1 LDVIRSLLL
10 SAMDTL
16 NILTISNKAGF
27 KKQIKGALKPSPDM
41 PAFEVNQISSLPDT
55 PLDDPSSPPH
65 LILVD
70 LDSLELDVED
80 TIKRLHQ
87 DTPGVALIL
96 ISDTDLK
103 DQSLTNQDS
112 NPTYLLPKEVISNPL
127 FPSFVSSLVFQSS
140 LIHNKES
147 IQEDL
152 NKRLNE
158 LLLIR
163 KASLHLTLNLS
174 LDAVLEAILESAM
187 DLVDAD
193 DTHVFLYEHGVLSF
207 GAALFDGHQQK
218 KPFMHPRPH
227 GLTYQVARNGKML
240 VVNDVKSHPLF
251 EDRRWEGS
259 IISLPLKIGN
269 KVLGVMNVALKR
281 AHEFTENEL
290 QVIEFLGDQASIAI
304 QNANLYEQAQQEIA
318 DRIKAEEA
326 IKHLANHDALTGLPN
341 RRLFNERINL
351 EISRSQRNNQKI
363 GIMLFDLDHLK
374 KVNDSYGHN
383 VGDLLLQ
390 SVAQRL
396 LGLLRKSDTV
406 ARMGG
411 DEFLLIL
418 PEMQQPGDAIQTAD
432 RILEALSTPF
442 HLEGYQVD
450 ITTSIGIAFYPDD
463 GDDVNTLVKKA
474 DIAMYKA
481 KDKGGNVY
489 HFYTT

>member
-1 LDVIRSLLL
+1 VIKAAPDLPPFDVE
-10 SAMDTL
+10 
-16 NILTISNKAGF
+16 G
-27 KKQIKGALKPSPDM
+27 
-41 PAFEVNQISSLPDT
+41 ISSITDHSFK
-55 PLDDPSSPPH
+55 DKFSSPH
-65 LILVD
+65 LIVVD
-70 LDSLELDVED
+70 LDSLDIKVDD
-80 TIKRLHQ
+80 TINQLHHAL
-87 DTPGVALIL
+87 PGSAVIL
-96 ISDTDLK
+96 LSDEGLS
-103 DQSLTNQDS
+103 DQGFAKNESI
-112 NPTYLLPKEVISNPL
+112 PTYVLPKDVLTSPL
-127 FPSFVSSLVFQSS
+127 FPSFVSSLISQSS
-140 LIHNKES
+140 LIHNKDS

-187 DLVDAD
+187 ELVDAD

-207 GAALFDGHQQK
+207 GAALFNGHQQK

-227 GLTYQVARNGKML
+227 GLTYQVARSGKML
-240 VVNDVKSHPLF
+240 VVNDVKTHPLF

-281 AHEFTENEL
+281 AHEFSENEIRA
-290 QVIEFLGDQASIAI
+290 IEFLGDQASIAI

-351 EISRSQRNNQKI
+351 EISRAQRNNQKI

-374 KVNDSYGHN
+374 KVNDSFGHN

-418 PEMQQPGDAIQTAD
+418 PEMQQPEDAIQTAE

-489 HFYTT
+489 HIFTA

>member
-1 LDVIRSLLL
+1 
-10 SAMDTL
+10 M
-16 NILTISNKAGF
+16 
-27 KKQIKGALKPSPDM
+27 
-41 PAFEVNQISSLPDT
+41 E
-55 PLDDPSSPPH
+55 
-65 LILVD
+65 
-70 LDSLELDVED
+70 
-80 TIKRLHQ
+80 
-87 DTPGVALIL
+87 
-96 ISDTDLK
+96 
-103 DQSLTNQDS
+103 
-112 NPTYLLPKEVISNPL
+112 
-127 FPSFVSSLVFQSS
+127 
-140 LIHNKES
+140 
-147 IQEDL
+147 
-152 NKRLNE
+152 
-158 LLLIR
+158 
-163 KASLHLTLNLS
+163 
-174 LDAVLEAILESAM
+174 
-187 DLVDAD
+187 LVDAD

-207 GAALFDGHQQK
+207 GAALFNGHQQK

-227 GLTYQVARNGKML
+227 GLTYQVARSGKML
-240 VVNDVKSHPLF
+240 VVNDVKTHPLF

-281 AHEFTENEL
+281 AHEFSENEIRA
-290 QVIEFLGDQASIAI
+290 IEFLGDQASIAI

-351 EISRSQRNNQKI
+351 EISRAQRNNQKI

-374 KVNDSYGHN
+374 KVNDSFGHN

-418 PEMQQPGDAIQTAD
+418 PEMQQPEDAIQTAE

-489 HFYTT
+489 HIFTA